1 MDRWHGRL
9 ARANRLCKQ
18 QVTQAGRSATSNL
31 QPSIFNFQPK
41 GGWLPADLALGPV
54 PNRPCLERFSFVCI
68 AEWMKHLLRLLRPNG
83 APGCSHGWSEAVLSR
98 AQPVERNLIAISPR
112 QGRRSGCPE
121 TVWLP
126 ALGSIPLPL
135 RGRVL
140 VGRSY
145 PRVALRLASPALH
158 PWLHSKAPSGAGSQP
173 DLSQPQPAKSPQP

>member
-1 MDRWHGRL
+1 MGVSPVRIDC
-9 ARANRLCKQ
+9 ANNKLPKQ
-18 QVTQAGRSATSNL
+18 GGP
-31 QPSIFNFQPK
+31 QPPTFNFQPK
-41 GGWLPADLALGPV
+41 GGRLPAALALGPV

-112 QGRRSGCPE
+112 QGRRGGCPE

-145 PRVALRLASPALH
+145 PRVALRLASLRLRSTRGYIPRPH
-158 PWLHSKAPSGAGSQP
+158 PGPVLNRTSPNP
-173 DLSQPQPAKSPQP
+173 NPQRAHNHKML